1 MCLPVL
7 FDEISRDLNLDVV
20 QVGIVWGIGAL
31 PGVITV
37 LLGGII
43 SDRFGPRPV
52 LIVSC
57 VLVGAAGALRA
68 FAVDFTG
75 MLALTFLF
83 GFLSPVITTNGLR
96 SVGLWFSREQLGIA
110 TGVIS
115 MSMAAGF
122 MISAFV
128 SATTLSPLLGGWRG
142 VLLLYGGVSILI
154 AIPWYFTRSFPTIPT
169 SASAP
174 QTSIRQNLIHVMRQ
188 PQIWMLGWVLF
199 GLTGCVQGALGYLP
213 LYLRGQGWT
222 PEAADGASSLFHLA
236 SLIFVLPIAFGS
248 VRFGSRRLILTAA
261 MLLIAAGISLLSFAA
276 GALVFVALIMAG
288 FVRDGFMAVFLATV
302 SDVDGIRPSQAGTA
316 LGVVLAC
323 SGLGNLLAP
332 PIGNSLS
339 SISAGLPFLFWAG
352 LALAGL
358 IGLQA
363 VKERKFA
370 YAAG

>member
-7 FDEISRDLNLDVV
+7 FDEISRDLSLDVV

-37 LLGGII
+37 LLGGMI

-57 VLVGAAGALRA
+57 ILVGAAGALRA
-68 FAVDFTG
+68 FASDFNG
-75 MLALTFLF
+75 MLAVSFLF
-83 GFLSPVITTNGLR
+83 GFLSPVISANSLR
-96 SVGLWFSREQLGIA
+96 TVGLWFSREQLGIA

-115 MSMAAGF
+115 MSMALGF
-122 MISAFV
+122 MLSAFV
-128 SATTLSPLLGGWRG
+128 SATTLSPLLGGWRN
-142 VLLLYGGVSILI
+142 VLLLYGGLSMLLTV
-154 AIPWYFTRSFPTIPT
+154 PWFFTRPFPKTAT
-169 SASAP
+169 SAS

-213 LYLRGQGWT
+213 LYLRGQGWL
-222 PEAADGASSLFHLA
+222 PESADGASSLFHLA

-261 MLLIAAGISLLSFAA
+261 MLLIAAGISMLSFAA

-288 FVRDGFMAVFLATV
+288 FVRDGFMAVYFTTI

-339 SISAGLPFLFWAG
+339 SISPGLPFLFWAG

-358 IGLQA
+358 YGLQA
-363 VKERKFA
+363 VKERKLA